1 MMKEMSDDK
10 SIVWY
15 QEHWRFLLII
25 LLIIILS
32 AVSILVIRRP
42 SRSQEIIIAT
52 EVPSVQKV
60 EISVSG
66 QVENPGIY
74 LVNDS
79 DTIGDIVAMAGGD
92 TTGDYSDVIINLS
105 PTISDVSEE
114 SQKININTAAEWLL
128 DALPGIGSERAE
140 AIIAYREQNGDFLYV
155 EELMQVPGIGEATFE
170 ALKDYIKVA
179 D

>member
-1 MMKEMSDDK
+1 MSDDK
-10 SIVWY
+10 STVWY
-15 QEHWRFLLII
+15 QKHWRFLLII
-25 LLIIILS
+25 LLIVILS

-42 SRSQEIIIAT
+42 ARSQEIIIVT

-60 EISVSG
+60 KISVSG
-66 QVENPGIY
+66 QVEHPGIY
-74 LVNDS
+74 LVNDR

-92 TTGDYSDVIINLS
+92 ITGDYSGVIIDLS
-105 PTISDVSEE
+105 PDMSTVSAE

-128 DALPGIGSERAE
+128 DALPGIGPERAE